1 MSILN
6 NDDIVICNPF
16 EVLDSDADEVNT
28 ETNVIEESDDD
39 NNFVNIE
46 KRIRIYVL
54 LTQNDFI

>member
-16 EVLDSDADEVNT
+16 KVLDSDVDEVNT
-28 ETNVIEESDDD
+28 ETNIIEESDDD

-46 KRIRIYVL
+46 KMTKDL
-54 LTQNDFI
+54 CFINTK

>member
-6 NDDIVICNPF
+6 NHGIVICNPF

-28 ETNVIEESDDD
+28 ETNITEESDDD

-46 KRIRIYVL
+46 KK
-54 LTQNDFI
+54 T